1 MRANMDLLVLSN
13 AHDKALYFGYF
24 NAFEKFVQ
32 DHCGLIWDEADLWE
46 TCKRIFPK
54 TTKNGLFDRLCSLKT
69 SKGNGDV
76 QHCFACF
83 QEMKTLCILHHL
95 PFLCISIK

>member
-32 DHCGLIWDEADLWE
+32 DHCGLI
-46 TCKRIFPK
+46 
-54 TTKNGLFDRLCSLKT
+54 
-69 SKGNGDV
+69 
-76 QHCFACF
+76 
-83 QEMKTLCILHHL
+83 
-95 PFLCISIK
+95 